1 MQGIGNCDD
10 RSAYLQLCADLENS
24 TEDGNTALALVEPR
38 HPLWQLRMMSIR
50 TILGVGPDAGV
61 EEIASAARR
70 LYAIYH
76 PDKGGQPRCLHPL
89 ARESECFPGGVPPHG
104 SRAGLPHQVAGAEAA
119 RQHGLRDRS
128 AGYGGHVEDPCRRDV
143 SGLLPQ
149 ARVWLQVPM
158 RLTGRG
164 QRWPLYSYPRLA
176 RYAFFTG
183 TGLAKLDF
191 PASHGQQFLKYARRH
206 NLSHRTLEL
215 AFGSTEAIYEF
226 RRTACAGLPAT
237 AVKSACNLLA
247 YGNGLADWRKANR
260 MAGIPP
266 ALRALKDELTTA
278 RTHMV
283 SQAPQSWKDAVR
295 DRKHPELMLGSLMC
309 QKGERADLDALGRMI
324 PDVTLGDSILVSPS
338 PRLAL
343 RTGPRR
349 RHLRHPEDVSG
360 RLGGVPGRD
369 PRLRRASR
377 RDAHMT
383 ARQRR
388 RNAARAYARRWLD
401 LKEDEGREGPMPP
414 MPHPDFA
421 VCVEGELPRQYNY
434 ASKELEFFN
443 ANAGVWMHTGGQ
455 AYCRGELLK
464 DALCKVLC
472 TPRWGLDKDGKTRLL
487 PGDDPLFHT
496 APVLSSVGGMLDKVT
511 PDLSLPDLD
520 DSGNPLMRRL
530 VNFKGPYC
538 LEFSDPPHVT
548 AASTDEEL
556 LNALAMCVRTTTTS
570 DRASRLV
577 PRSFEEYRH
586 PERLELAR
594 AVLEAM
600 QALKDQ
606 EAVAAPDGPTPVMC
620 LPEHVKARPALT
632 TTPHSGRSSTRPTT
646 TWPLQRRQPARIRGG
661 HDTGGAGRPSR
672 RPRSPEQLANLEG
685 CKLAFVDDFK
695 PMSGAVL
702 RQISGGN
709 NLTAARKFKGENV
722 FKFHGMLMICA
733 NGLWRSDEEWKGAD
747 RRRLTGLPFQVE
759 FVGQLRGPNQ
769 SKKDSS
775 VKESIKSYFPEFWFL
790 MRVLWLSA
798 KPFPRS
804 DHIEPRRSRT
814 IGVVQDLLNFG
825 RSPADV
831 PDSEPGIFV
840 RECLVQYH
848 PSEQKP
854 STCGEIEEAL
864 AVRLGSS

>member
-1 MQGIGNCDD
+1 
-10 RSAYLQLCADLENS
+10 
-24 TEDGNTALALVEPR
+24 
-38 HPLWQLRMMSIR
+38 
-50 TILGVGPDAGV
+50 
-61 EEIASAARR
+61 
-70 LYAIYH
+70 
-76 PDKGGQPRCLHPL
+76 
-89 ARESECFPGGVPPHG
+89 
-104 SRAGLPHQVAGAEAA
+104 
-119 RQHGLRDRS
+119 
-128 AGYGGHVEDPCRRDV
+128 
-143 SGLLPQ
+143 
-149 ARVWLQVPM
+149 
-158 RLTGRG
+158 
-164 QRWPLYSYPRLA
+164 
-176 RYAFFTG
+176 
-183 TGLAKLDF
+183 
-191 PASHGQQFLKYARRH
+191 
-206 NLSHRTLEL
+206 
-215 AFGSTEAIYEF
+215 
-226 RRTACAGLPAT
+226 
-237 AVKSACNLLA
+237 
-247 YGNGLADWRKANR
+247 
-260 MAGIPP
+260 
-266 ALRALKDELTTA
+266 
-278 RTHMV
+278 
-283 SQAPQSWKDAVR
+283 DAVR
-295 DRKHPELMLGSLMC
+295 DRKHPGLTLGSLMC
-309 QKGERADLDALGRMI
+309 QKGERADLDAVGRMI
-324 PDVTLGDSILVSPS
+324 PDVTIHGWLGDSILVSPS
-338 PRLAL
+338 PRLAHVCAQARAAGIYVTL
-343 RTGPRR
+343 KTFPADLEGY
-349 RHLRHPEDVSG
+349 LDVVRG
-360 RLGGVPGRD
+360 FGVHHDGTP
-369 PRLRRASR
+369 
-377 RDAHMT
+377 MT

-401 LKEDEGREGPMPP
+401 LKEDADREGPMPP
-414 MPHPDFA
+414 MPHLDFA
-421 VCVEGELPRQYNY
+421 VCVEGELPCQYNY

-472 TPRWGLDKDGKTRLL
+472 TPRWGLDKDGKTQLL

-548 AASTDEEL
+548 AASADEEL

-594 AVLEAM
+594 AVLEGM

-606 EAVAAPDGPTPVMC
+606 EAVTAPEYPAPVMC
-620 LPEHVKARPALT
+620 PEHVKARLETCSQPPRIPEDHLRDPQRLGRCFQYRPVVGRGPFTEFASYLDDGQGSTGKGALRELCEECLG
-632 TTPHSGRSSTRPTT
+632 PFNGGS
-646 TWPLQRRQPARIRGG
+646 QRGYVAVLTQE
-661 HDTGGAGRPSR
+661 D
-672 RPRSPEQLANLEG
+672 L
-685 CKLAFVDDFK
+685 
-695 PMSGAVL
+695 SGAVL

-733 NGLWRSDEEWKGAD
+733 NGLWRSDEGWKGAD

-759 FVGQLRGPNQ
+759 FVDQPHGPNQ

-775 VKESIKSYFPEFWFL
+775 VKENIKSYFPEFWFL

-804 DHIEPRRSRT
+804 DHIEPRHSRT
-814 IGVVQDLLNFG
+814 IGMVQDLLNFG

-864 AVRLGSS
+864 AVRLQVESSKARELL

>member
-1 MQGIGNCDD
+1 EAEHAMQGIGNCDD

-24 TEDGNTALALVEPR
+24 TEGGNTALALVEPR

-76 PDKGGQPRCLHPL
+76 PDKGGSHSAVTRVPHRFSAPSGQAPKPRVNTAFVTDLLDMADTWRIRVGEMSLGFYLERGL
-89 ARESECFPGGVPPHG
+89 ASNKAVPEEYYECELAN
-104 SRAGLPHQVAGAEAA
+104 R
-119 RQHGLRDRS
+119 
-128 AGYGGHVEDPCRRDV
+128 
-143 SGLLPQ
+143 
-149 ARVWLQVPM
+149 LQVPM

-183 TGLAKLDF
+183 TGLAELDF

-226 RRTACAGLPAT
+226 RRTACPGLPAT

-247 YGNGLADWRKANR
+247 YGNGLADWRKAHR

-266 ALRALKDELTTA
+266 ALQALKDELTTT
-278 RTHMV
+278 RTHMA
-283 SQAPQSWKDAVR
+283 SRAPQSWKDAVR
-295 DRKHPELMLGSLMC
+295 DRKHPELTLGSLMC

-324 PDVTLGDSILVSPS
+324 PDVTIHGWLGDSILVSPLS
-338 PRLAL
+338 RLAHVCAQARAAGIYVTL
-343 RTGPRR
+343 KTFPADLEGY
-349 RHLRHPEDVSG
+349 LDVIRG
-360 RLGGVPGRD
+360 FGVHHDGTP
-369 PRLRRASR
+369 
-377 RDAHMT
+377 MT

-388 RNAARAYARRWLD
+388 RNAARDYARRWLD

-414 MPHPDFA
+414 MPHLDFA
-421 VCVEGELPRQYNY
+421 VCVEGELPCQYNY

-570 DRASRLV
+570 DRTSRLV

-600 QALKDQ
+600 QARLETCSHNHPAFRKIIYETHNDWDAAIFQYRLVGEPVVGRGPFTEFASYLDDGQGSTGKGALRELCEECLGPFNGGSQRGYVAVMTQ
-606 EAVAAPDGPTPVMC
+606 EALVVQKT
-620 LPEHVKARPALT
+620 EK
-632 TTPHSGRSSTRPTT
+632 
-646 TWPLQRRQPARIRGG
+646 
-661 HDTGGAGRPSR
+661 
-672 RPRSPEQLANLEG
+672 PREQLANLEG

-695 PMSGAVL
+695 PTQDLSGAVL

-759 FVGQLRGPNQ
+759 FVDQPHGPNQ

-775 VKESIKSYFPEFWFL
+775 VKENIKSYFPDACAVAL
-790 MRVLWLSA
+790 RQA
-798 KPFPRS
+798 
-804 DHIEPRRSRT
+804 
-814 IGVVQDLLNFG
+814 
-825 RSPADV
+825 
-831 PDSEPGIFV
+831 
-840 RECLVQYH
+840 
-848 PSEQKP
+848 
-854 STCGEIEEAL
+854 EAL
-864 AVRLGSS
+864 AIRLQVEPSKARELLRTSVNVYKLDGAVMTLCGR

>member
-1 MQGIGNCDD
+1 MDSQSMECPTYSAWSPEEAEHAMQGIGNCDD

-24 TEDGNTALALVEPR
+24 TEGGNTALALVEPR

-76 PDKGGQPRCLHPL
+76 PDKGGSHEVFTHLQERVNALLEECRHAGPAPVFCAKWQAPKPRVNTAFVTDLLDMADTWRIRVGEMSLRFYLERGL
-89 ARESECFPGGVPPHG
+89 ASNKTVPEEYYECELAN
-104 SRAGLPHQVAGAEAA
+104 R
-119 RQHGLRDRS
+119 
-128 AGYGGHVEDPCRRDV
+128 
-143 SGLLPQ
+143 
-149 ARVWLQVPM
+149 LQVPM

-183 TGLAKLDF
+183 AGLAELDF

-215 AFGSTEAIYEF
+215 AFGSAEAIYEF
-226 RRTACAGLPAT
+226 RRTACPGLPAT

-247 YGNGLADWRKANR
+247 YGNGLADWRKAHR

-266 ALRALKDELTTA
+266 AL
-278 RTHMV
+278 
-283 SQAPQSWKDAVR
+283 
-295 DRKHPELMLGSLMC
+295 

-324 PDVTLGDSILVSPS
+324 PDVTIHGWL
-338 PRLAL
+338 
-343 RTGPRR
+343 GPRR

-360 RLGGVPGRD
+360 GYLDVIRGFGVHHDGTP
-369 PRLRRASR
+369 
-377 RDAHMT
+377 MT

-401 LKEDEGREGPMPP
+401 LKEDAGREGPMPP
-414 MPHPDFA
+414 MPHLDFA
-421 VCVEGELPRQYNY
+421 VCVEGELPCQYNY

-570 DRASRLV
+570 DRTSRLV

-606 EAVAAPDGPTPVMC
+606 EAVAAPENPAPVMC
-620 LPEHVKARPALT
+620 LPEHVETCSHNHPAFRKL
-632 TTPHSGRSSTRPTT
+632 PSSSTVCYLDDGQGSTGKGTLRELCEECLGPFNGGS
-646 TWPLQRRQPARIRGG
+646 QRGYVAVMTQEALVVQK
-661 HDTGGAGRPSR
+661 TEK
-672 RPRSPEQLANLEG
+672 PREQLANLD
-685 CKLAFVDDFK
+685 L
-695 PMSGAVL
+695 SGAVL

-759 FVGQLRGPNQ
+759 FVDQPHGPNQ

-775 VKESIKSYFPEFWFL
+775 VKENIKSYFPEFWFL
-790 MRVLWLSA
+790 MRVLWLST

-804 DHIEPRRSRT
+804 DHIEPRHSRT
-814 IGVVQDLLNFG
+814 IGMVQDLLNFG

-864 AVRLGSS
+864 AIRLQGVRA

>member
-1 MQGIGNCDD
+1 LLSLTNSSSIMDSQSMECPTYSAWSPEEAEYAMQGIGNCDD

-24 TEDGNTALALVEPR
+24 TEGGNTALALVEPR

-50 TILGVGPDAGV
+50 SILGVGPDAGV
-61 EEIASAARR
+61 EEITSAARR

-76 PDKGGQPRCLHPL
+76 PDKGGSHEVFTHLQERVNALLEECGRRRGFVTDLLDMADTWRIRVGEMSLGFYLERGL
-89 ARESECFPGGVPPHG
+89 ASNKAVPEEYFECELAN
-104 SRAGLPHQVAGAEAA
+104 R
-119 RQHGLRDRS
+119 
-128 AGYGGHVEDPCRRDV
+128 
-143 SGLLPQ
+143 
-149 ARVWLQVPM
+149 LQVPM

-183 TGLAKLDF
+183 TG
-191 PASHGQQFLKYARRH
+191 H

-226 RRTACAGLPAT
+226 RRTACPGLPAT

-247 YGNGLADWRKANR
+247 YGNGLADWRKAHR

-266 ALRALKDELTTA
+266 ALQALKDELTTT
-278 RTHMV
+278 RTHMA
-283 SQAPQSWKDAVR
+283 SRAPQSWKDAVR
-295 DRKHPELMLGSLMC
+295 DRKHPELTLGSLVC
-309 QKGERADLDALGRMI
+309 QKGERADLDVARAAGI
-324 PDVTLGDSILVSPS
+324 YVTLKTFPADLEGCLDVIRGGTPH
-338 PRLAL
+338 
-343 RTGPRR
+343 GPT
-349 RHLRHPEDVSG
+349 H
-360 RLGGVPGRD
+360 GGGW
-369 PRLRRASR
+369 
-377 RDAHMT
+377 
-383 ARQRR
+383 
-388 RNAARAYARRWLD
+388 N

-414 MPHPDFA
+414 MPHLDFA
-421 VCVEGELPRQYNY
+421 VCVEGELPCQYNY

-472 TPRWGLDKDGKTRLL
+472 TPRWGLDKDGKTQLL

-570 DRASRLV
+570 DRTSRLV

-606 EAVAAPDGPTPVMC
+606 EAVAAPEGPAPVMC
-620 LPEHVKARPALT
+620 LPEHVKARLETCSHNHPAFRKIIYETHNDWDAAIFQYRLVGE
-632 TTPHSGRSSTRPTT
+632 PVVGRGPFTEFASYLDDGQGSTGKGTLRELCEECLGPFNGGS
-646 TWPLQRRQPARIRGG
+646 QRGYVAVMTQEALVVQK
-661 HDTGGAGRPSR
+661 TEK
-672 RPRSPEQLANLEG
+672 PREQLANLEG
-685 CKLAFVDDFK
+685 TCPA
-695 PMSGAVL
+695 P
-702 RQISGGN
+702 
-709 NLTAARKFKGENV
+709 ARKFKGENV

-759 FVGQLRGPNQ
+759 FVDQPHGPNQ

-775 VKESIKSYFPEFWFL
+775 VKENIKSYFPEFWFL

-804 DHIEPRRSRT
+804 DHIEPRHSRT
-814 IGVVQDLLNFG
+814 IGMVQDLLNFG

-831 PDSEPGIFV
+831 PDSKPGIFV

-848 PSEQKP
+848 PSE
-854 STCGEIEEAL
+854 
-864 AVRLGSS
+864 

>member
-1 MQGIGNCDD
+1 
-10 RSAYLQLCADLENS
+10 
-24 TEDGNTALALVEPR
+24 
-38 HPLWQLRMMSIR
+38 
-50 TILGVGPDAGV
+50 
-61 EEIASAARR
+61 
-70 LYAIYH
+70 
-76 PDKGGQPRCLHPL
+76 
-89 ARESECFPGGVPPHG
+89 
-104 SRAGLPHQVAGAEAA
+104 
-119 RQHGLRDRS
+119 
-128 AGYGGHVEDPCRRDV
+128 
-143 SGLLPQ
+143 
-149 ARVWLQVPM
+149 
-158 RLTGRG
+158 
-164 QRWPLYSYPRLA
+164 
-176 RYAFFTG
+176 
-183 TGLAKLDF
+183 
-191 PASHGQQFLKYARRH
+191 
-206 NLSHRTLEL
+206 
-215 AFGSTEAIYEF
+215 
-226 RRTACAGLPAT
+226 
-237 AVKSACNLLA
+237 
-247 YGNGLADWRKANR
+247 
-260 MAGIPP
+260 
-266 ALRALKDELTTA
+266 
-278 RTHMV
+278 MV
-283 SQAPQSWKDAVR
+283 SHAPQSWKDAVR
-295 DRKHPELMLGSLMC
+295 DRKHPELTLGSLVC
-309 QKGERADLDALGRMI
+309 QKGERADLDAVGRMI
-324 PDVTLGDSILVSPS
+324 PDVTIHGWLGDSILVSPS
-338 PRLAL
+338 PRLAHVCAQARAAGIYVTL
-343 RTGPRR
+343 KTFPADLEGY
-349 RHLRHPEDVSG
+349 LDVIRG
-360 RLGGVPGRD
+360 FG
-369 PRLRRASR
+369 
-377 RDAHMT
+377 AHHDGTPMT

-401 LKEDEGREGPMPP
+401 LKEDADREGPMPP
-414 MPHPDFA
+414 MPHLDFA
-421 VCVEGELPRQYNY
+421 VCVEGELPCQYNY

-570 DRASRLV
+570 DRTSRLV

-606 EAVAAPDGPTPVMC
+606 EAVAAPEGPAPVMC
-620 LPEHVKARPALT
+620 LPEHVKARLETCSHNHPAFRKIIYETHNDWDAAIFQYRLVGE
-632 TTPHSGRSSTRPTT
+632 PVVGRGPFTEFASYLDDGQGSTGKGTLRELCEECLGPFNGGS
-646 TWPLQRRQPARIRGG
+646 QRGYVAVMTQEALVVQK
-661 HDTGGAGRPSR
+661 TEK
-672 RPRSPEQLANLEG
+672 PREQLANLEG

-695 PMSGAVL
+695 PTQDLSGAVL

-759 FVGQLRGPNQ
+759 FVDQPHGPNQ

-775 VKESIKSYFPEFWFL
+775 VKENIKSYFPEFWFL

-804 DHIEPRRSRT
+804 DHIEPRHSRT
-814 IGVVQDLLNFG
+814 IGMVQDLLNFG

-864 AVRLGSS
+864 AVRLQVESSKARELLRSALEPQRGYALVARGGRRRTSVNVYKLDGAVMTLCGR